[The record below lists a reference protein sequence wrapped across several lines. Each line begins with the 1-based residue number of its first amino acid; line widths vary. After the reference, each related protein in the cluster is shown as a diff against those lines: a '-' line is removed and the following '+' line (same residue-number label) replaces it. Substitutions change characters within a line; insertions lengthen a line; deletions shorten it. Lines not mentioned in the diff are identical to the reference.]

1 MTHDFH
7 VLIFYLPYNLYRLLT
22 HILEALPLAITCIV
36 YSILSA
42 TRVPSYI
49 VENNIL

>member
-1 MTHDFH
+1 MTHVFH
-7 VLIFYLPYNLYRLLT
+7 AFIHLFALYRLFT
-22 HILEALPLAITCIV
+22 HILEALPLAITYIV